1 MFLSHTNS
9 RVIILFSIF
18 LNKVTI
24 IIIKKKK
31 NRNKKVISD
40 LLQVNVR
47 PRDPLWASHQTLMG
61 LIDPCGR
68 AAAVTAAVPAP
79 EGAPPQQLGRGP
91 SFHFLLRTL

>member
-24 IIIKKKK
+24 IIKKK

-61 LIDPCGR
+61 LVDPCGR

-91 SFHFLLRTL
+91 SFHFLLITL

>member
-24 IIIKKKK
+24 IIKKKKK

-91 SFHFLLRTL
+91 SFYFLLRTL